1 MRQKIKMIAFDCDGT
16 LLNDKKEMTAHT
28 RNVLLRAMEQGI
40 EVLPATGRPLTG
52 VPKEVTALP
61 GIRYALTSN
70 GARIVDLKEQ
80 KVIYESTMPIHTAK
94 QILDLFSQYDTY
106 REVFIDGV
114 GYSMVSELEKAEEY
128 VILPSMARY
137 LKECRIGVQDLYE
150 KLEKEKKQVD
160 KVHALFKNIS
170 EKEKAF
176 LQIKE
181 IPNITATGAMENN
194 IEVNALG
201 VNKGI
206 GLLKLGELLGIKRE
220 EIMACGD
227 GMNDLEM
234 IREAGLGVAM
244 ANAVQEVKDAADFVT
259 DSNEKDGVAKAI
271 EMFALV

>member
-1 MRQKIKMIAFDCDGT
+1 
-16 LLNDKKEMTAHT
+16 
-28 RNVLLRAMEQGI
+28 
-40 EVLPATGRPLTG
+40 
-52 VPKEVTALP
+52 
-61 GIRYALTSN
+61 
-70 GARIVDLKEQ
+70 
-80 KVIYESTMPIHTAK
+80 
-94 QILDLFSQYDTY
+94 
-106 REVFIDGV
+106 
-114 GYSMVSELEKAEEY
+114 
-128 VILPSMARY
+128 
-137 LKECRIGVQDLYE
+137 
-150 KLEKEKKQVD
+150 
-160 KVHALFKNIS
+160 
-170 EKEKAF
+170 
-176 LQIKE
+176 
-181 IPNITATGAMENN
+181 MENN